1 MIKTTSLKLKSIII
15 IITVII
21 IKIRKLRNNNN
32 MHSKIRTT
40 GKIELL
46 LLEIEY
52 IKIEYIEYIEYN
64 K

>member
-1 MIKTTSLKLKSIII
+1 
-15 IITVII
+15 
-21 IKIRKLRNNNN
+21 
-32 MHSKIRTT
+32 MHSKIHTI

>member
-1 MIKTTSLKLKSIII
+1 M
-15 IITVII
+15 
-21 IKIRKLRNNNN
+21 R
-32 MHSKIRTT
+32 SKIRTIS
-40 GKIELL
+40 KIELL